1 MTRLAYA
8 DASALV
14 KLIHIEPESGA
25 FHHWYVAAE
34 RVATSRVGVV
44 EVDRAARRRTH
55 DAERRSYVL
64 RNVDVIELGAAIGA
78 AAGVVVPPALRTIDS
93 IHIASALALGSELD
107 AFVTYDDRLAD
118 AARSVGLPVVRP
130 A

>member
-14 KLIHIEPESGA
+14 KLIHVEPDSGA
-25 FHHWYVAAE
+25 FHRWYVTAE
-34 RVATSRVGVV
+34 RVVTSRVGAV

-55 DAERRSYVL
+55 DAGRRSYVL
-64 RNVDVIELGAAIGA
+64 RNVDVIELDAAIAG
-78 AAGVVVPPALRTIDS
+78 AAGVVVPPALRTLDA